1 MPSQIQTDQIQT
13 DLNTYLVAKGAI
25 ADGQNWQV
33 QSGGRSNFVWRLVE
47 SNLICKLYNTAD
59 INNPFYPNDPAAEW
73 ACLTALHKTATT
85 PRPKMAMQTPFGA
98 VLLYHYVAGQSWQSD
113 TAPVAHLIEQ
123 IHATPAPPEVKIA
136 PTPERMMHDTQQ
148 ILHDISCDKNCKTD
162 CGLRGFIPLL
172 DTCPLYKSIANP
184 VLTHTDIVA
193 GNLICDKTSPKT
205 QLCLIDWQCPALG
218 DGAVDLASFISPAM
232 QTLYRGTPLSA
243 DETARFLTTF
253 TDRDLV
259 ARYHQL
265 AVLYHWRIAVYCH
278 WRVVKHGFSDYAVA
292 RDAEI
297 AHLQAITA

>member
-1 MPSQIQTDQIQT
+1 MPHQIQT

-73 ACLTALHKTATT
+73 ACLTALHKTAMT

-98 VLLYHYVAGQSWQSD
+98 VLLYHYVAGQSWQND

-136 PTPERMMHDTQQ
+136 HTPLQMMRDTQQ
-148 ILHDISCDKNCKTD
+148 ILHDISCDKTD
-162 CGLRGFIPLL
+162 GGLRDFIPLL
-172 DTCPLYKSIANP
+172 SAPLHAPMYKSITNP

-193 GNLICDKTSPKT
+193 GNLICDKTRPKT
-205 QLCLIDWQCPALG
+205 PLCLIDWQCPALG

-232 QTLYRGTPLSA
+232 QTLYRGTPLSP

-253 TDRDLV
+253 TDQNLV

-278 WRVVKHGFSDYAVA
+278 WRVVKHGFSDYARA

>member
-1 MPSQIQTDQIQT
+1 MPSQIQTDKIQT
-13 DLNTYLVAKGAI
+13 DLNTYLVAKDAI
-25 ADGQNWQV
+25 AARQTWQA

-85 PRPKMAMQTPFGA
+85 PRPKAGLQTPFGT
-98 VLLYHYVAGQSWQSD
+98 VLLYHYVAGQPWQAD

-123 IHATPAPPEVKIA
+123 IHASPAPPEVKIA
-136 PTPERMMHDTQQ
+136 PTPERMVRDTQQ
-148 ILHDISCDKNCKTD
+148 ILHDISCDKTDCKTY
-162 CGLRGFIPLL
+162 CGLRDFIPPL
-172 DTCPLYKSIANP
+172 DTPMYKSVANP

-193 GNLICDKTSPKT
+193 GNLICGKTSPKT

-243 DETARFLTTF
+243 DETARFLATF
-253 TDRDLV
+253 TNRELV

-297 AHLQAITA
+297 AHLHAITA

>member
-1 MPSQIQTDQIQT
+1 MPHQIQT

-25 ADGQNWQV
+25 ADNQTWQV

-85 PRPKMAMQTPFGA
+85 PRPKAAMQTPFGA
-98 VLLYHYVAGQSWQSD
+98 VLLYHYVAGQIWQSD
-113 TAPVAHLIEQ
+113 TAPVARLIEQ
-123 IHATPAPPEVKIA
+123 IHATPAPPEVRIA
-136 PTPERMMHDTQQ
+136 PSPAQMMHDTQQ
-148 ILHDISCDKNCKTD
+148 ILHDISCDKTD
-162 CGLRGFIPLL
+162 GGLRGFIPPL
-172 DTCPLYKSIANP
+172 DTPLYKSVTHP

-193 GNLICDKTSPKT
+193 GNLICDKTR
-205 QLCLIDWQCPALG
+205 LCLIDWQCPALG

-259 ARYHQL
+259 TRYHQL

-292 RDAEI
+292 RSAEI
-297 AHLQAITA
+297 AHLHAITA

>member
-1 MPSQIQTDQIQT
+1 MPHQIQT

-136 PTPERMMHDTQQ
+136 PSPAQMVRDTQQ
-148 ILHDISCDKNCKTD
+148 ILHDISCDKTDGKTD
-162 CGLRGFIPLL
+162 NGLRGFIP
-172 DTCPLYKSIANP
+172 TIIPPMYKSIANP

-193 GNLICDKTSPKT
+193 GNLICGKTSPKT
-205 QLCLIDWQCPALG
+205 RLCLIDWQCPALG

-232 QTLYRGTPLSA
+232 QTLYRGKPLSP

-253 TDRDLV
+253 TDRELV
-259 ARYHQL
+259 SRYHQL

-278 WRVVKHGFSDYAVA
+278 WRVVKHGFADYAPA

>member
-1 MPSQIQTDQIQT
+1 MPHQIQT

-25 ADGQNWQV
+25 ADGQNWQA

-59 INNPFYPNDPAAEW
+59 INNPFYPNDPVAEW

-98 VLLYHYVAGQSWQSD
+98 VLLYHYVAGQSWQND
-113 TAPVAHLIEQ
+113 TAPVARLIEQ

-136 PTPERMMHDTQQ
+136 PTPMQMMRDTQQ
-148 ILHDISCDKNCKTD
+148 ILHDISCDKTD
-162 CGLRGFIPLL
+162 YGLRGFIPLL
-172 DTCPLYKSIANP
+172 DTPLYKSITHP

-193 GNLICDKTSPKT
+193 GNLICDKTSPQT

-259 ARYHQL
+259 TRYHQL